1 MKAIKFRIYPT
12 LAQRRQLTKEFA
24 ARRRVWN
31 WALECRS
38 LSYRL
43 DKTSLNAVALSRL
56 LTQAKASDTFLRS
69 ASATALNNTLWDL
82 DAAFQKFFRQQAK
95 YPRFKKFGTVNSVC
109 YQLDKRAPVFLDGEL
124 LRLPK
129 LGAIRVVW
137 SASVPVIPNSAT
149 VSRTQ
154 DGAWFVA
161 LQYDTPD
168 AIHPPTPIRDV
179 IGLDFGL
186 TTLVTTSEGEKLNG
200 RKPFKGSK
208 RRLARYQRRFSK
220 TAKGGANRRK
230 LKCRVA
236 RIHRKIRDQRLDF
249 SHQLSTRLVRENRAI
264 GIEDLGV
271 KGMMANGKLASA
283 VADCGWSELR
293 RQLTYKSSWLGRT
306 LVVFPRFERS
316 TGVCPKCGLVGPK
329 LPLGVRS
336 WACECGAHHDRDIAA
351 AKVIA
356 MYTARNAGIDGFGL
370 VHKPEDSGNAKV
382 RTGMMKQ
389 TRSEQA
395 GRDAGSTA
403 YPAVRLRA

>member
-12 LAQRRQLTKEFA
+12 LAQRRQLAKEFSV
-24 ARRRVWN
+24 RRKVWN

-43 DKTSLNAVALSRL
+43 DKTSLNAVTLSRL

-82 DAAFQKFFRQQAK
+82 DTAFQSFFRKQAR
-95 YPRFKKFGTVNSVC
+95 YPQFKKYGSVNSVC
-109 YQLDKRAPVFLDGEL
+109 YQLDKRKKVFRDGEL
-124 LRLPK
+124 LTLPK
-129 LGAIRVVW
+129 LGKLRVVW

-154 DGAWFVA
+154 DGKWFVA
-161 LQYDTPD
+161 LQYEAPD
-168 AIHPPTPIRDV
+168 VIHAPEPIRDV

-186 TTLVTTSEGEKLNG
+186 TTLVATSEGEKLNG
-200 RKPFKGSK
+200 RKPFKSSK
-208 RRLARYQRRFSK
+208 RRLARYQRRLSK
-220 TAKGGANRRK
+220 SAKGGKNRRK

-236 RIHRKIRDQRLDF
+236 RIHRKIGNQRRDF

-283 VADCGWSELR
+283 VADCGWYELR
-293 RQLTYKSSWLGRT
+293 RQLTYKSAWLGRT
-306 LVVFPRFERS
+306 LVVFPRFQRS
-316 TGVCPKCGLVGPK
+316 TGVCPDCGLVGPK

-336 WACECGAHHDRDIAA
+336 WTCECGALHDRDIAA

-356 MYTARNAGIDGFGL
+356 IHTARNAGINGFGL
-370 VHKPEDSGNAKV
+370 ANKPEDSGNAKV
-382 RTGMMKQ
+382 RAGMMKQ

-395 GRDAGSTA
+395 GKETGSTA
-403 YPAVRLRA
+403 YPAMRLRV

>member
-1 MKAIKFRIYPT
+1 MKAIKLRIYPT
-12 LAQRRQLTKEFA
+12 LKQRRQLAREFA
-24 ARRRVWN
+24 ARRKVWN

-43 DKTSLNAVALSRL
+43 DKTSLNVVALSRL

-82 DAAFQKFFRQQAK
+82 DAAFQNFFRKQAR
-95 YPRFKKFGTVNSVC
+95 YPRFKKFGVVNSVC
-109 YQLDKRAPVFLDGEL
+109 YQLDKRQFIFRDGERL
-124 LRLPK
+124 SLPK
-129 LGAIRVVW
+129 LGAMRVVW
-137 SASVPVIPNSAT
+137 SAPVPAFPNSAT
-149 VSRTQ
+149 VSRTR
-154 DGAWFVA
+154 DGAWFVS
-161 LQYDTPD
+161 LQYDAPD
-168 AIHPPTPIRDV
+168 AINPPSPVRDV

-186 TTLVTTSEGEKLNG
+186 TTLITTSEGEKHNG
-200 RKPFKGSK
+200 RKPFKSSK
-208 RRLARYQRRFSK
+208 RRLARYQRRLSK
-220 TAKGGANRRK
+220 AAKGGINRRK

-236 RIHRKIRDQRLDF
+236 RIHRKIGDQRRDF

-293 RQLTYKSSWLGRT
+293 RQLTYKSAWLGRT

-316 TGVCPKCGLVGPK
+316 TGICPACGLVGEK
-329 LPLGVRS
+329 LPLGVRT
-336 WACECGAHHDRDIAA
+336 WTCGCGAHHDRDIAA

-356 MYTARNAGIDGFGL
+356 MYTARNAGINGFGL
-370 VHKPEDSGNAKV
+370 AHKPEDSGNAKV
-382 RTGMMKQ
+382 RAGVKKQ

-395 GRDAGSTA
+395 GTDADSTA